1 MDQAGLE
8 RIQSEV
14 AAEMDAAMEFG
25 IKAPYP
31 DPGRVGEDVYA

>member
-1 MDQAGLE
+1 
-8 RIQSEV
+8 
-14 AAEMDAAMEFG
+14 MDAAMEFG